1 MRNPNFAHALTRDQN
16 AGPPLHKILNPPL
29 DTMLSLEQALENR
42 VHEAGLTQ
50 VLETSTKH
58 LGVPATQRDCSCCTS
73 TTAEIGVNFPRL
85 AVRTGIRSNSTE
97 RQR

>member
-1 MRNPNFAHALTRDQN
+1 
-16 AGPPLHKILNPPL
+16 
-29 DTMLSLEQALENR
+29 MLSLEQALENR

-85 AVRTGIRSNSTE
+85 AVTYWYTKVLAVILPYVAL
-97 RQR
+97 

>member
-50 VLETSTKH
+50 VETSTI
-58 LGVPATQRDCSCCTS
+58 LVFLLRSET
-73 TTAEIGVNFPRL
+73 V
-85 AVRTGIRSNSTE
+85 AVALVL
-97 RQR
+97 QLKLV